1 MIEASSSNAPIE
13 AAPKRKFSFDWQ
25 AVSASPAFKPAVA
38 LMIGLFAAFWGLV
51 SSLPKLWIEDE
62 YYSHGL
68 LVPVMIGYVINLWW
82 PRLSKIPVRPAY
94 WALIFFLPV
103 AYLTYVATVN
113 EIELIIGFAFLAAV
127 LVGILFVAGL
137 RWMAALALP
146 ILYMAFALPLW
157 QPIVDNY
164 TNKMQVISAKVSEQ
178 LLHLFG
184 NDPIPLDATRILVG
198 NFQMD
203 VGVPCSGLKLV
214 IALMAFTIF
223 FVMVGGLR
231 WWGNLIMLLSSFPL
245 AIFIN
250 GLRIALIG
258 VVGSTWGDEAGHQFH
273 DYSGYITLVVCFFLL
288 FKFAKLLGWKD

>member
-1 MIEASSSNAPIE
+1 MIEAAGSG
-13 AAPKRKFSFDWQ
+13 AALEPKPKGKFSFDWE
-25 AVSASPAFKPAVA
+25 AISKSPAFKPGLA
-38 LMIGLFAAFWGLV
+38 LVVGLFAAFWGLV
-51 SSLPKLWIEDE
+51 SSLPNLWLNDE

-68 LVPVMIGYVINLWW
+68 LVPVMIGYVIHLWW
-82 PRLSKIPVRPAY
+82 PRLREIPVKPAY
-94 WALIFFLPV
+94 WALIFFAPV

-113 EIELIIGFAFLAAV
+113 EVELVIGFAFLAAM
-127 LVGILFVAGL
+127 LVGILFVGGL
-137 RWMAALALP
+137 RWLAALVLP

-184 NDPIPLDATRILVG
+184 LDPLPLDATRILVG

-223 FVMVGGLR
+223 FVMVGGLK
-231 WWGNLIMLLSSFPL
+231 WWGNLLMLISSFPL

-258 VVGSTWGDEAGHQFH
+258 FVGSQWGDEAGHKFH
-273 DYSGYITLVVCFFLL
+273 DYSGYITLVVCFILL